1 VVGADS
7 PLCGLRASGPGARAA
22 GFAVGDVPLVPAAL
36 CHDDAMGLPRK
47 FLGADEDVIL
57 HMRTHGKDLV
67 LPVLGLV
74 LLAAITWV
82 SMAFMPASWRPA
94 GTWALAAVVAVLFVI
109 IVLVPFL
116 RWRTTTYTLTDRR
129 VITRKGIINKSGHDI
144 PLSRINNVTYQRS
157 LLDRVLGCGT
167 LQLTTAAEAP
177 VTLDDVPDV
186 ERVHVVMT
194 ELLFGDEAGAAAKAA
209 EED

>member
-1 VVGADS
+1 MA
-7 PLCGLRASGPGARAA
+7 
-22 GFAVGDVPLVPAAL
+22 
-36 CHDDAMGLPRK
+36 LPRK

-74 LLAAITWV
+74 VLAALTWLA
-82 SMAFMPASWRPA
+82 MAFMPTGWLPV
-94 GTWALAAVVAVLFVI
+94 GPWAVGIIIAILFILV
-109 IVLVPFL
+109 VLVPYL

-129 VITRKGIINKSGHDI
+129 VITRRGIINKSGHDI
-144 PLSRINNVTYQRS
+144 PLSRINNVTYERS

-167 LQLTTAAEAP
+167 LRLTTAAEEP
-177 VTLDDVPDV
+177 VTLVDVPDV

-194 ELLFGDEAGAAAKAA
+194 ELLFGDEAGAVNKAT
-209 EED
+209 EEE

>member
-1 VVGADS
+1 
-7 PLCGLRASGPGARAA
+7 
-22 GFAVGDVPLVPAAL
+22 
-36 CHDDAMGLPRK
+36 MGLPRK

-74 LLAAITWV
+74 FLAALTWV
-82 SMAFMPASWRPA
+82 SMAFMPPTWTPA
-94 GTWALAAVVAVLFVI
+94 GTWVVGVVVGVLFVLM
-109 IVLVPFL
+109 VLVPFL

-144 PLSRINNVTYQRS
+144 PLSRINNVTYDRS
-157 LLDRVLGCGT
+157 LLDRILGCGT

-177 VTLDDVPDV
+177 VTLHDVPDV

-194 ELLFGDEAGAAAKAA
+194 ELLFGDEAGAVAKAT
-209 EED
+209 EEE

>member
-1 VVGADS
+1 M
-7 PLCGLRASGPGARAA
+7 
-22 GFAVGDVPLVPAAL
+22 GDVPLVPAVL

-82 SMAFMPASWRPA
+82 SMAFMPASWTPV
-94 GTWALAAVVAVLFVI
+94 GTWVVGAIVAVLFVI
-109 IVLVPFL
+109 MVLVPFL

-129 VITRKGIINKSGHDI
+129 VITRRGIINKSGHDI
-144 PLSRINNVTYQRS
+144 PLSRINNVTYERS

-209 EED
+209 EDD

>member
-1 VVGADS
+1 
-7 PLCGLRASGPGARAA
+7 
-22 GFAVGDVPLVPAAL
+22 
-36 CHDDAMGLPRK
+36 MGLPRK

-74 LLAAITWV
+74 FLAALTWV
-82 SMAFMPASWRPA
+82 SMAFMPPTWAPA
-94 GTWALAAVVAVLFVI
+94 GTWVVGVVVGVLFVLM
-109 IVLVPFL
+109 VLVPFL

-144 PLSRINNVTYQRS
+144 PLSRINNVTYDRS
-157 LLDRVLGCGT
+157 LLDRILGCGT

-177 VTLDDVPDV
+177 VTLHDVPDV

-194 ELLFGDEAGAAAKAA
+194 ELLFGDEAGAVAKAT
-209 EED
+209 EEE